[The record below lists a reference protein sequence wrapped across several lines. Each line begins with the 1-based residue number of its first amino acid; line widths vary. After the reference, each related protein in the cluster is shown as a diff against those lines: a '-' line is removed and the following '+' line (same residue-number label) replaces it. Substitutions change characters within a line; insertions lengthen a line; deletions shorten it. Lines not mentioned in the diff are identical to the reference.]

1 LEWIHSQLAED
12 HVMLMGARTYR
23 LMSEIVATGEDPT
36 FPPVGGAAQDRVLHL
51 QDLEAAAEVGQHHG
65 HGPLGLVD
73 RVRVMVFPTIRGETG
88 QEPIFADL
96 PDLDLRPV
104 LLDYRVAERPG
115 DGRG

>member
-1 LEWIHSQLAED
+1 
-12 HVMLMGARTYR
+12 
-23 LMSEIVATGEDPT
+23 
-36 FPPVGGAAQDRVLHL
+36 
-51 QDLEAAAEVGQHHG
+51 VGQHHG
-65 HGPLGLVD
+65 HGRLGLVD

-96 PDLDLRPV
+96 PDLDLRLV